1 MDDKAKDEPNKIF
14 MPIEQELPSAALP
27 QSYDKIRRMHRLL
40 VANQFASFA
49 E

>member
-1 MDDKAKDEPNKIF
+1 MPN
-14 MPIEQELPSAALP
+14 EQDLPSPLLP
-27 QSYDKIRRMHRLL
+27 LSYDKIRRMHRLL